1 MKTKRMY
8 FKEIDDEINNIDMNI
23 FKIGENDFNKKFET
37 LISNLQSSFKEKN
50 TRTKYKINLN
60 ELNNKY
66 PSSNEDDILI
76 PIKYEYNSDKHEDSF
91 IKKESSK
98 KIYEKEDTNENRGKK
113 NDVINIDNNNN
124 SMENIDIFGEDKYP
138 MEDEP
143 ILEPPT

>member
-60 ELNNKY
+60 ELNNEY
-66 PSSNEDDILI
+66 PSSNDDDILI

-98 KIYEKEDTNENRGKK
+98 KIYEKEDTNENREKK
-113 NDVINIDNNNN
+113 
-124 SMENIDIFGEDKYP
+124 
-138 MEDEP
+138 
-143 ILEPPT
+143 